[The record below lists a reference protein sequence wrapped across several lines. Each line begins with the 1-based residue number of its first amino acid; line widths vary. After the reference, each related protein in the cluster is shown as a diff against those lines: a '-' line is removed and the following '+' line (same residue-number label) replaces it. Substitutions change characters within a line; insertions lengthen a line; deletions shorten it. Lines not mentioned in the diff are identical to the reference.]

1 VWDPKATGFMPL
13 VKLEKL
19 IMQLPVPLG
28 TRKYTTNEDGES
40 KKAKVDEWADRKPAR
55 KKMAKLQCI
64 ERNGKVSFHEVL
76 SGLVANAHAD
86 IDLAGLA
93 ANSQWQDELLA
104 STQAGPAHKFMKRA
118 EKESHR
124 PDAARNVNGDPF
136 TVEEVTSA
144 LMMQNAWRRHESV
157 RKQAW
162 SDRQRRRKQQQQRE
176 ANTHSMES

>member
-1 VWDPKATGFMPL
+1 MR
-13 VKLEKL
+13 
-19 IMQLPVPLG
+19 LPTPLG
-28 TRKYTTNEDGES
+28 TRKR
-40 KKAKVDEWADRKPAR
+40 DEEGNLEEIDKWANRKPAR
-55 KKMAKLQCI
+55 KKMAKLQCV

-136 TVEEVTSA
+136 TVEE
-144 LMMQNAWRRHESV
+144 
-157 RKQAW
+157 
-162 SDRQRRRKQQQQRE
+162 
-176 ANTHSMES
+176 